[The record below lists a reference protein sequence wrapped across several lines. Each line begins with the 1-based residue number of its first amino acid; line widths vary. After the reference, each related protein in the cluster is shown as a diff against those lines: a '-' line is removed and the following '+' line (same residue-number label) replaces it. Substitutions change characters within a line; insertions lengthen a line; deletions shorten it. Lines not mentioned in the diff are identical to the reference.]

1 MSRWQRKLQPAGNKP
16 MTKHFIKEQYNVEE
30 AEARKGFGSGDKRE
44 DYADAW
50 KDTGNVVLVGLPG
63 SGKAALADLISKRSG
78 MPVLTPEDAETA
90 KSTLGAQGQVI
101 VLTDDLVEDGEVQPL
116 IHGSGKVFYLMADSR
131 ILADRMAERES
142 VADTDGLWREMSARL
157 ATMEPVYYG
166 VLHFILQAFQT
177 PEELLGDAM
186 EKIGY

>member
-1 MSRWQRKLQPAGNKP
+1 
-16 MTKHFIKEQYNVEE
+16 MTKYFINEQYSVEE
-30 AEARKGFGSGDKRE
+30 SEARKGFSSGDKRE

-50 KDTGNVVLVGLPG
+50 KDTGNVVLIGLPG
-63 SGKAALADLISKRSG
+63 AGKAALAGLISERSG
-78 MPVLTPEDAETA
+78 MQILTPGDAETA
-90 KSTLGAQGQVI
+90 KGALGAQGQVI
-101 VLTDDLVEDGEVQPL
+101 VLTDDLVEDSEVQSL

-131 ILADRMAERES
+131 VLADRMAERES
-142 VADTDGLWREMSARL
+142 VPSTDDLWREMSARL

-177 PEELLGDAM
+177 PEELMSDAM